1 MEKAFWEARY
11 EQQQTGWNIGSV
23 STPIKAYLDQLTDR
37 NIRIL
42 IPGCGFGFE
51 AIYAH
56 QLGFTQVYVL
66 DFVQEALDE
75 FKVNCPNFPSEHI
88 IQADFFELDG
98 TFDLIIEQTLFCAID
113 PKMREAYAKKVSR
126 LLVEGGKLVG
136 LLFDR
141 SFESGPPHGGSAGEY
156 ATLFAPFFREI
167 SIEPAYNSIPARAGS
182 EVFIRFIK

>member
-23 STPIKAYLDQLTDR
+23 STPIKEYLDQLTDK
-37 NIRIL
+37 NLRIL

-66 DFVQEALDE
+66 DFVQEALDNL
-75 FKVNCPNFPSEHI
+75 KHNCPSFPAEHI
-88 IQADFFELDG
+88 IQADFFEFEG

-113 PKMREAYAKKVSR
+113 PKMRTAYAQKVSQ

-141 SFESGPPHGGSAGEY
+141 SFESGPPHGGSAAEY
-156 ATLFAPFFREI
+156 ATLFSPYFRELI
-167 SIEPAYNSIPARAGS
+167 IESAYNSIPARAGS